1 MNGIVLRK
9 GDRVVMHTCM
19 ESKGENFGKIWTC
32 RTDSFKNDAGDE
44 VVFLDGFSGSFDT
57 EFLQPVS
64 VSVNGMTEDEL
75 VEKSMD
81 YEMRVCGIHANQSIR
96 EAYVDGAKENGVFWH
111 DLRKNPEDLP
121 EDDKDVLV
129 AFVNETARGREILTG
144 NDRYLA
150 DDKLW
155 YYEGEGKNIVA
166 WCEVPR
172 FVKEQ
177 G

>member
-1 MNGIVLRK
+1 MRPRK
-9 GDRVVMHTCM
+9 QGYITQNELAEQAGVSRSVIRRFLK
-19 ESKGENFGKIWTC
+19 EKGLAGNAGKNQNI
-32 RTDSFKNDAGDE
+32 
-44 VVFLDGFSGSFDT
+44 
-57 EFLQPVS
+57 Q
-64 VSVNGMTEDEL
+64 ED
-75 VEKSMD
+75 M
-81 YEMRVCGIHANQSIR
+81 
-96 EAYVDGAKENGVFWH
+96 AKENGVFWH
-111 DLRKNPEDLP
+111 DMRKNPEDLP

-155 YYEGEGKNIVA
+155 YYGGEGKNIVA